1 MASSAWPPCTAR
13 VPDWPRAWLL
23 GFSTPKRPRLKLNVR
38 AALDVT
44 RAGVPIGLGVL
55 AVTLLARIDMTMLAA
70 FKPSAQVGQ
79 YGAAYRLLETTAFVT
94 WSLSVATL
102 PAMARLSPT
111 TTPPVGAVYQR
122 ALKLVLAITLPTALG
137 AAILAAPIVALLYGS
152 QYHQA
157 AGALVL
163 LAPTITLAPVSALS
177 SQLLYAQDVKRVVPL
192 TYFLVFLENA
202 VVNLILIPR
211 YSLDGAAVGTS
222 ISEVLVAGTL
232 LLCARHLRGRL
243 EVRRL
248 LAGTLFGGC
257 AAAAVM
263 ILFRHQLALAVP
275 VAIVVY
281 LALLLA
287 HERRVFPEDY
297 AIGRSFATKL
307 LRRQPR
313 ASVGYEV

>member
-1 MASSAWPPCTAR
+1 
-13 VPDWPRAWLL
+13 
-23 GFSTPKRPRLKLNVR
+23 
-38 AALDVT
+38 
-44 RAGVPIGLGVL
+44 
-55 AVTLLARIDMTMLAA
+55 
-70 FKPSAQVGQ
+70 
-79 YGAAYRLLETTAFVT
+79 
-94 WSLSVATL
+94 
-102 PAMARLSPT
+102 
-111 TTPPVGAVYQR
+111 
-122 ALKLVLAITLPTALG
+122 
-137 AAILAAPIVALLYGS
+137 
-152 QYHQA
+152 
-157 AGALVL
+157 
-163 LAPTITLAPVSALS
+163 
-177 SQLLYAQDVKRVVPL
+177 LLYAQDVKRVVPL

-297 AIGRSFATKL
+297 AIGRSFAVKL